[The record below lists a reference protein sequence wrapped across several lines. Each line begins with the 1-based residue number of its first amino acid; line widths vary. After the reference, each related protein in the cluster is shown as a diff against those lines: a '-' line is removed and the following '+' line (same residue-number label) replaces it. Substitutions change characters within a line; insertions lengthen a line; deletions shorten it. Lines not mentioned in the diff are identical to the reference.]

1 MNDDELTHK
10 IIGAAYKVHNQLG
23 AGFLEK
29 VYENALRLELNKQG
43 LVVEQQVP
51 IAVYYENEIVG
62 DYYADLW
69 VEKRIIVE
77 IKAIRSLTKEHEVQL
92 VNYLTATGLDTG
104 LLLNFGPSVQVKRKY
119 RHFQPKKSK
128 NNPDNPAEGS
138 V

>member
-1 MNDDELTHK
+1 MNDDVLTHK

-43 LVVEQQVP
+43 LAVEQQVP

-77 IKAIRSLTKEHEVQL
+77 IKAIRTLAKEHEVQL
-92 VNYLTATGLDTG
+92 VNYLNAVGLDIG

-119 RHFQPKKSK
+119 RHFQPKTSK
-128 NNPDNPAEGS
+128 NNPDNLVNS